1 MQLGRVIGNATATIK
16 HPALNGLRLAVVQM
30 LNARREPE
38 ADPVV
43 AVDKLGSGIGQV
55 VVLNSDGKAARE
67 LVGND
72 KSPVRWFVIG
82 ISDE

>member
-1 MQLGRVIGNATATIK
+1 MQLGKVIGNATATVK

-30 LNARREPE
+30 LNVARQPE
-38 ADPVV
+38 GDAVV

-55 VVLNSDGKAARE
+55 VILNSDGKAARE
-67 LVGND
+67 LIGHD